1 MKIKPHLSGTIVRRA
16 VVKGE
21 RVVMLAEAEFERLM
35 QKADEWEPLLPEPD
49 ADGNYPA
56 LETLRVSLARKI
68 IRDRRRLG
76 LTQAELAR
84 RVGIRPESMNRIE
97 LGRVSPTI
105 RTIEKIDRVLIEAE
119 EKERIPTARRRN

>member
-1 MKIKPHLSGTIVRRA
+1 MKIKPRLSGTIVRRA

>member
-119 EKERIPTARRRN
+119 EKERTPTARKRN

>member
-1 MKIKPHLSGTIVRRA
+1 MKIKPRLSGTIVRRA

-119 EKERIPTARRRN
+119 EKERIPTARKRK

>member
-21 RVVMLAEAEFERLM
+21 RVVMLAEVEFERLM

-119 EKERIPTARRRN
+119 EKERTPTARKRK

>member
-76 LTQAELAR
+76 LTQAELTR

>member
-1 MKIKPHLSGTIVRRA
+1 MKIKPRLSGTIVRRA

-21 RVVMLAEAEFERLM
+21 RVVMLAEVEFERLM